1 MAQKIGMIGI
11 GMMGHGIAS
20 NLLKHGHSLVLL
32 EHEGNQPLISLIA
45 DGASTAKTPAAL
57 ASQVDVIILVV
68 TGSPQVEAVLLGN
81 EGVLTT
87 LRPGTIV
94 IDCSTA
100 IPTST
105 DTVAKRVLDAGG
117 LFLDSPMTRTP
128 KEAALGK
135 LNLLVG
141 GDLALFERCKPILQC
156 FAENITHAGPIGAGH
171 RMKLLHNYVSLGSI
185 ALLAEAAACAQVA
198 GIDMNTFVEV
208 LSKGGGAGVALERL
222 KPFLLNA
229 DASNLQFSLSNAL
242 KDLGYYTQMA
252 TDVGSDRTI
261 AQAVKRTL
269 DIAVPLGQSRCF
281 WKLSL
286 RDQLINQRFTLVVN
300 KLCA

>member
-269 DIAVPLGQSRCF
+269 DIAVQDGSGAKAVPQLVSVIASRA
-281 WKLSL
+281 K
-286 RDQLINQRFTLVVN
+286 
-300 KLCA
+300 